1 MRRLWIGLGIL
12 AVVAGVGYALFD
24 HYKYHIPGI
33 ISRWRDP
40 IAPNHPITWS
50 PGPATV
56 AAASKR
62 PPNII
67 VILADDMGYND
78 ISLFGGGV
86 GGGAVPT
93 PNIDSIGRQGAS
105 FDTGYAANA
114 TCSPSRAAIMTG
126 RYPTRFGFEFT
137 AVPVVFARAVS
148 RGEHAA
154 AQDRPAGIFHE
165 ERTKGLI
172 DYPDMG
178 VPHSEITIAD
188 LLRSNGYHT
197 MQIGKWHLGEAKPL
211 QPNGQGFDEALGFL
225 AGGGMFMPQDDPG
238 VVNAKLPWDPIDRF
252 LWPNLPYAVQWNG
265 GQRFAPKGHLTDY
278 WTDNA
283 VAAIKAN
290 RNRPFFLY
298 LAYNAPHTPLQATKA
313 DYDALPQIKDHT
325 TRVYGAMIRQLDR
338 GVGRV
343 LQTLKD
349 QGIDDNTLVI
359 FTSDNGG
366 AWYTGLAESNA
377 PFRGYKATY
386 FEGGLRVPFLL
397 RWPGR
402 ITPGTRV
409 PGPAHHLDIFAT
421 AAAAAG
427 VPMPADRPMDGVS
440 LLASVAAGTGATAAA
455 TRVPHDRLFWRSG
468 DNKVVR
474 DGAWKLQIAAKPNA
488 AWLYDLSTDP
498 TERRNLA
505 AAQPARVTAMRAMIA
520 AHDRDAARKPLWPAL
535 IEAPIRID
543 VPLNTP
549 WKRGQEYVYW
559 SN

>member
-1 MRRLWIGLGIL
+1 MRRLWIGLGVL
-12 AVVAGVGYALFD
+12 AVLAGVGYALFD
-24 HYKYHIPGI
+24 QYKYYIPGI

-40 IAPNHPITWS
+40 IQPNHDVAWAQ
-50 PGPATV
+50 GPATPV
-56 AAASKR
+56 AGKR
-62 PPNII
+62 PPNVI
-67 VILADDMGYND
+67 VILADDLGHND
-78 ISLFGGGV
+78 ISFFGGGV
-86 GGGAVPT
+86 AGGAVPT
-93 PNIDSIGRQGAS
+93 PNIDAIGREGAS
-105 FDTGYAANA
+105 FDIGYAANA

-148 RGEHAA
+148 RGEAA
-154 AQDRPAGIFHE
+154 AEGATGDRPRGIFHE

-178 VPHSEITIAD
+178 VPHDEITIAD
-188 LLRSNGYHT
+188 LLKSNGYHT
-197 MQIGKWHLGEAKPL
+197 IQIGKWHLGEAKPL
-211 QPNGQGFDEALGFL
+211 QPTGQGFDEALGFL
-225 AGGGMFMPQDDPG
+225 AGGGMFMPPEDPG

-290 RNRPFFLY
+290 RNRPFFMY

-325 TRVYGAMIRQLDR
+325 SRVYGAMIRQLDR
-338 GVGRV
+338 GIGRV

-349 QGIDDNTLVI
+349 QGLDDNTLVI
-359 FTSDNGG
+359 FTSDNGA
-366 AWYTGLAESNA
+366 AWYTGIPDGNA
-377 PFRGYKATY
+377 PFRGFKATY
-386 FEGGLRVPFLL
+386 FEGGLRVPFFL

-402 ITPGTRV
+402 IKPGTTLA
-409 PGPAHHLDIFAT
+409 GPAHHLDIFAT

-427 VPMPADRPMDGVS
+427 VPVPTDRPMDSAS
-440 LLASVAAGTGATAAA
+440 LLASAEAGSGPA
-455 TRVPHDRLFWRSG
+455 PHDLLFWRSG

-474 DGAWKLQIAAKPNA
+474 ASNWKLQIAGKPNK
-488 AWLYDLSTDP
+488 AWLYDLAADP
-498 TERRNLA
+498 TERHDLA
-505 AAQPARVTAMRAMIA
+505 AAQPERVRAMRALITER
-520 AHDRDAARKPLWPAL
+520 DRTLAKPMWPAL
-535 IEAPIRID
+535 IEAPVRID
-543 VPLNTP
+543 VPLNAP
-549 WKRGQEYVYW
+549 WKKSQEYVYW

>member
-1 MRRLWIGLGIL
+1 MRRLWIGLGVL
-12 AVVAGVGYALFD
+12 AVLAGVCYAVFEQ
-24 HYKYHIPGI
+24 YKYYIPGI

-40 IAPNHPITWS
+40 IQPYHDVAWAKGPEAP
-50 PGPATV
+50 
-56 AAASKR
+56 AASKR

-67 VILADDMGYND
+67 VILADDLGHND
-78 ISLFGGGV
+78 ISFFGGGV
-86 GGGAVPT
+86 AGGAVPT
-93 PNIDSIGRQGAS
+93 PNIDSIGREGAN

-137 AVPVVFARAVS
+137 AVPVQFARAVS
-148 RGEHAA
+148 RGERAENDHP
-154 AQDRPAGIFHE
+154 RGIFHE
-165 ERTKGLI
+165 ELTKDLI

-178 VPHSEITIAD
+178 VPQSEITIAD
-188 LLRSNGYHT
+188 LLKGNGYHT
-197 MQIGKWHLGEAKPL
+197 IQIGKWHLGEAKPL
-211 QPNGQGFDEALGFL
+211 QPTGQGFDEALGFL
-225 AGGGMFMPQDDPG
+225 AGGGMFMDPNDPG

-283 VAAIKAN
+283 IAAIKAN
-290 RNRPFFLY
+290 RNRPFFMY

-325 TRVYGAMIRQLDR
+325 QRVYGAMIRQLDR
-338 GVGRV
+338 DIGRV
-343 LQTLKD
+343 LQTLKE
-349 QGIDDNTLVI
+349 QGLDDNTLVI

-366 AWYTGLAESNA
+366 AWYTGIADSNA

-386 FEGGLRVPFLL
+386 FEGGLRVPFFL

-402 ITPGTRV
+402 IKPGTTLT
-409 PGPAHHLDIFAT
+409 GPAHHVDIFAT

-427 VPMPADRPMDGVS
+427 VAVPSDRPMDSAS
-440 LLASVAAGTGATAAA
+440 LLASAEAGSGAA
-455 TRVPHDRLFWRSG
+455 PHSILFWRSG

-474 DGAWKLQIAAKPNA
+474 EGNWKLQVAGKPDK
-488 AWLYDLSTDP
+488 AWLYDLGTDP
-498 TERRNLA
+498 TERRDHA
-505 AAQPARVTAMRAMIA
+505 MAQPDRVKAMRALIA
-520 AHDRDAARKPLWPAL
+520 AHDRDQRKPLWPAL

-543 VPLNTP
+543 VPLNAP
-549 WKRGQEYVYW
+549 WKKGQEYVYW